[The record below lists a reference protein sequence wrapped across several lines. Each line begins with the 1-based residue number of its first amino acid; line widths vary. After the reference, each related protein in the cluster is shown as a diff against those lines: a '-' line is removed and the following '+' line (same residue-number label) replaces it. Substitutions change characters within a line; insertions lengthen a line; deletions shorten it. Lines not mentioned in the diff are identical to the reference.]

1 MRARRPP
8 PLLRYRQRAARV
20 LLAPAL
26 GLLLAVAAW
35 PLART
40 ALLAFSDATLGSPA
54 SGRWVGLHN
63 FATLAA
69 DPAWWEAVANTLR
82 FAALSVSL
90 ELVLGLGVALVLRR
104 SFPGNGLLRAAVLL
118 PWAVPNVVSARIWA
132 WMANDVYGVLNDA
145 LLRAHLIAQP
155 VAWLADPG
163 TALAMIVAADVWKT
177 TPFVALLLLAGLQAI
192 PGGLYE
198 AARVDGAGPWRCFRH
213 VTLPLLRPALALALV
228 FRLLDALRV
237 FDVVYVL
244 TGSSHTTATV
254 SVYARQQLIDFQ
266 DFGYGSAAALAI
278 FVLVGA
284 VCAAVLTGLRVRL
297 EAP

>member
-1 MRARRPP
+1 MRTRRPLTLHRHRVRTARW
-8 PLLRYRQRAARV
+8 LL
-20 LLAPAL
+20 LPTL
-26 GLLLAVAAW
+26 GLLAAVAAW

-40 ALLAFSDATLGSPA
+40 AGLAFTDATLGSPA
-54 SGRWVGLHN
+54 SGRWVGLYN
-63 FATLAA
+63 FAALAA
-69 DPAWWEAVANTLR
+69 DPAWWEAVVNTLR

-90 ELVLGLGVALVLRR
+90 ELGLGLGVALVLRR
-104 SFPGNGLLRAAVLL
+104 AFPGNSVLRAVVLL
-118 PWAVPNVVSARIWA
+118 PWAIPNVVSARMWA
-132 WMANDVYGVLNDA
+132 WMAHDVYGVLNDL

-155 VAWLADPG
+155 VPWLADAG
-163 TALAMIVAADVWKT
+163 TALAVIVTADVWKT

-192 PGGLYE
+192 PAGLYE

-213 VTLPLLRPALALALV
+213 VTLPLLRPAIAVALV

-266 DFGYGSAAALAI
+266 DFGYGSAASLAI
-278 FVLVGA
+278 FLLVAMGA
-284 VCAAVLTGLRVRL
+284 VAVITGLRVRL

>member
-1 MRARRPP
+1 MHRRRPS
-8 PLLRYRQRAARV
+8 LQRRRVRTAAL

-40 ALLAFSDATLGSPA
+40 AALACTDAMLGAPGPA
-54 SGRWVGLHN
+54 RWVGLAN
-63 FATLAA
+63 FAALAA
-69 DPAWWEAVANTLR
+69 DPDWWGAVANTLR

-90 ELVLGLGVALVLRR
+90 ELVLGLAVALVLRR
-104 SFPGNGLLRAAVLL
+104 AFPGNGLLRALVLL
-118 PWAVPNVVSARIWA
+118 PWAIPSVVSARIWA
-132 WMANDVYGVLNDA
+132 WMAHDVYGVLNDL
-145 LLRAHLIAQP
+145 LLRAHVLAQP

-163 TALAMIVAADVWKT
+163 PALGVIVAADVWKT
-177 TPFVALLLLAGLQAI
+177 TPFVALLLLAGLQTI

-213 VTLPLLRPALALALV
+213 VTLPLLRPALAVACV

-244 TGSSHTTATV
+244 TGDSRGTATV

-266 DFGYGSAAALAI
+266 AFGYGSAAALAI
-278 FVLVGA
+278 FALV
-284 VCAAVLTGLRVRL
+284 AAVTAAVVTALRVRL